1 MEDIDAGYLDSG
13 YHNRDVGVDRIR
25 GDEQRLEL
33 RLGYKDYCYKMDI
46 ANMGVPVYMESYLFT
61 GGIPESI
68 ITHFYLYD
76 EEGGSWKEIPQLEI
90 DDPYTSL
97 LQMWFKKFGDV
108 VYTFRVYHVFDY
120 NYIFNVSVLEGD
132 ILTEK
137 GTYIISPRRELN

>member
-1 MEDIDAGYLDSG
+1 MQAIWIAGTMVEMSALTESG
-13 YHNRDVGVDRIR
+13 A
-25 GDEQRLEL
+25 
-33 RLGYKDYCYKMDI
+33 M
-46 ANMGVPVYMESYLFT
+46 ANMGVPVYMESYLYT

-68 ITHFYLYD
+68 KTHFYLYD
-76 EEGGSWKEIPQLEI
+76 EEGGAWKEIPQLEI

-108 VYTFRVYHVFDY
+108 VYTFRVYHVLDY

-137 GTYIISPRRELN
+137 GTYIISPKREFELTEGGIEYFGL